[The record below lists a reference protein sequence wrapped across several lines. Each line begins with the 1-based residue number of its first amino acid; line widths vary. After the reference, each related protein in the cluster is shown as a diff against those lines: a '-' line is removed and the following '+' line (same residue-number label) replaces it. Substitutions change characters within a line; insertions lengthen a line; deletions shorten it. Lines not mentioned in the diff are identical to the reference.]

1 MSSSHSHRHH
11 DDHENCKEH
20 HHAHSHGHHH
30 HAPTTYNRAFAI
42 GIGLNISFVLIEAYF
57 GWQADSLSLLADAG
71 HNLSD
76 VLGLILAWSAMFVG
90 TLQGNDRHTYGWRR
104 ASILAALINAL
115 VLLVAMGAMAWEAIH
130 RLQQPVPVVGSTMMW
145 VAGIGVLINGI
156 TAWFFM
162 RGGDSDIN
170 IRGAFLHMAADALV
184 SLGVVVAGFAYII
197 CGWSWLDPVMSLLIA
212 LVIIAGTWSLLRQ
225 SLHLSLD
232 GVPEHIDL
240 AKVREYFLSLA
251 DVRAVHD
258 LHIWAMSSSEVALT
272 VHLVMPEGHGHDAFL
287 QEVTAELHDHF
298 DIDHPTIQIVAM
310 PFTRACNSPTSSPLI
325 REHHSH

>member
-11 DDHENCKEH
+11 DDHAHGKE
-20 HHAHSHGHHH
+20 HSHGHHHHGHH

-42 GIGLNISFVLIEAYF
+42 GIALNITFVLIEAYF

-76 VLGLILAWSAMFVG
+76 VLGLVLAWSAMFVG
-90 TLQGNDRHTYGWRR
+90 KLQGNDRHTYGWRR

-170 IRGAFLHMAADALV
+170 IRGAFLHMASDALV

-197 CGWSWLDPVMSLLIA
+197 CGWSWLDPVMSLIIA
-212 LVIIAGTWSLLRQ
+212 LVIIAGTWGLLRQ

-240 AKVREYFLSLA
+240 AKVREYFMSLA

-287 QEVTAELHDHF
+287 QEVTEELHDHF

-310 PFTRACNSPTSSPLI
+310 PFTRACSSPTSSPLI

>member
-115 VLLVAMGAMAWEAIH
+115 VLLVAMGCIIFPPCEM
-130 RLQQPVPVVGSTMMW
+130 
-145 VAGIGVLINGI
+145 
-156 TAWFFM
+156 
-162 RGGDSDIN
+162 
-170 IRGAFLHMAADALV
+170 V
-184 SLGVVVAGFAYII
+184 S
-197 CGWSWLDPVMSLLIA
+197 
-212 LVIIAGTWSLLRQ
+212 
-225 SLHLSLD
+225 
-232 GVPEHIDL
+232 
-240 AKVREYFLSLA
+240 
-251 DVRAVHD
+251 
-258 LHIWAMSSSEVALT
+258 
-272 VHLVMPEGHGHDAFL
+272 
-287 QEVTAELHDHF
+287 
-298 DIDHPTIQIVAM
+298 
-310 PFTRACNSPTSSPLI
+310 
-325 REHHSH
+325 